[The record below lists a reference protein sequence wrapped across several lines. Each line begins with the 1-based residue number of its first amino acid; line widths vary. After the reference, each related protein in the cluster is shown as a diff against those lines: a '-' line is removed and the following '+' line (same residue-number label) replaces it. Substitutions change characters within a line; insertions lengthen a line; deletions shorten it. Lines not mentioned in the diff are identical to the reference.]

1 MKSQN
6 HMQSSQRRRIC
17 FGSDFYY
24 MAKHICLLTRG
35 PLLSEWEQEI
45 ILIQKFVLDNIIC
58 SIT

>member
-1 MKSQN
+1 
-6 HMQSSQRRRIC
+6 MQSSQRRRIIC

-24 MAKHICLLTRG
+24 MAKHIYPLTGG

-45 ILIQKFVLDNIIC
+45 ILIQKFVLDNIIG